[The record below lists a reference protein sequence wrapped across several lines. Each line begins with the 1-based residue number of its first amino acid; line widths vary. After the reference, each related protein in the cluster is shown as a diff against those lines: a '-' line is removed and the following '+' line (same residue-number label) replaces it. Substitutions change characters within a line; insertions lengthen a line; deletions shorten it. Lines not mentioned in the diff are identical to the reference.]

1 MIKLYLVDSGEKQRT
16 VEVTENLKNELVDLD
31 LSWFDGKDWCVM
43 DCKELQDVL
52 KSNGVELN

>member
-1 MIKLYLVDSGEKQRT
+1 MIKLFLVDSSEKQRT